1 LLGKGAKVISQNPK
15 WIVGAYSASPTRFD
29 WVPAEEDE
37 YLSGIYSIPSLRGLE
52 IPFTGTLHKFDE
64 AWFLERIP
72 KHLDIV
78 VTLIPA
84 TTAAV
89 RENPKFGLASSDEAG
104 RKSAISLT
112 KDTAAAVRRINE
124 ALGRR
129 AVIAVELHTAPGG
142 SDVQAL
148 TESLIEVS
156 AFDWQGAKIVL
167 EHCDA
172 KIADQKA
179 EKGYLSLS
187 DEIAAIQRSNL
198 DIGITIN
205 WGRSAIETRS
215 AAGPIE
221 HIKQAQSAGVLK
233 GLMFSGASNIE
244 NRFGTPWKDCHV
256 PPAPLD
262 PTRANEQELL
272 EPSSLMTGD
281 EMRKSYLASQPNNF
295 EGYYGVKI
303 APLHEVTIKERIATV
318 MQTIDVLERSI

>member
-1 LLGKGAKVISQNPK
+1 MAQKPK

-52 IPFTGTLHKFDE
+52 VPFTGTLHKFDE
-64 AWFLERIP
+64 AWFLTRIP

-104 RKSAISLT
+104 RKDAIALT
-112 KDTAAAVRRINE
+112 KDAAAAVKRINQ
-124 ALGRR
+124 ALGRN

-148 TESLIEVS
+148 TTSLIEIS

-187 DEIAAIQRSNL
+187 DEIKAIKASNL

-221 HIKQAQSAGVLK
+221 HLKQAHQAGLLT
-233 GLMFSGASNIE
+233 GLMFSGASDVE

-262 PTRANEQELL
+262 PTLAGRQELL

-281 EMRKSYLASQPNNF
+281 EMRKSYLASQPENF

-303 APLHEVTIKERIATV
+303 APLQEVTIKERIATV
-318 MQTIDVLERSI
+318 TQAISVLERSI